1 MGSQLPGRGKQY
13 HLPCNMQPCIY
24 QVKNGNMK
32 ELIEQGQSKQQE
44 ASKCSSMQ

>member
-1 MGSQLPGRGKQY
+1 M
-13 HLPCNMQPCIY
+13 HLSS
-24 QVKNGNMK
+24 KNGNMK